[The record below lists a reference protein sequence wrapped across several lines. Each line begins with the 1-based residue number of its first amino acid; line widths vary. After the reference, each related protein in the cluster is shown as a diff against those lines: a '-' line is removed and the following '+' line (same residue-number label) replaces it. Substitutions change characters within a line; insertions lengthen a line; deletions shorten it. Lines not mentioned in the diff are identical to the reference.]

1 MCGRI
6 EYLENDVN
14 LIGFIMIQGIFYIVY
29 QIWIKLRLEYNSL
42 NDLQDFR
49 AKNNLLRAAENTQTN
64 KYDRSPT

>member
-1 MCGRI
+1 MCCRF
-6 EYLENDVN
+6 EYLENGVD
-14 LIGFIMIQGIFYIVY
+14 LIGFIMIQGVFYIVY

>member
-42 NDLQDFR
+42 NALQDFR